1 MEYYK
6 NLDLADIEYFCAYDL
21 VWKTEQWK
29 DVVGYKR
36 AYGIS
41 DLGRIKGNE
50 RRILYSNGSSYIKPA
65 SIKKSSIAENG
76 YLHTMLR
83 YHNRNKY
90 EPIHKL
96 VAMAFLGHKPSKH
109 SIVVDHYDENKINNV
124 PQNLKLIT
132 SRKNI
137 SKSMRNKTS
146 KYEGVRR
153 RLNRGYTW
161 EISIYITKKI
171 HLGCSNNEHEA
182 GELYKKA
189 LDNINNY
196 NGNSKEF
203 RTLVKSLL

>member
-6 NLDLADIEYFCAYDL
+6 NLDLEDIKYFCKYDL
-21 VWKTEQWK
+21 IWKIEQWK
-29 DVVGYKR
+29 DVVGYKS

-41 DLGRIKGNE
+41 NLGRIKGNE
-50 RRILYSNGSSYIKPA
+50 RCISYSNGRYYTKPA
-65 SIKKSSIAENG
+65 SIKKSRIAENG

-83 YHNRNKY
+83 YNNHNKY

-96 VAMAFLGHKPSKH
+96 VAMAFLGHTPSKH
-109 SIVVDHYDENKINNV
+109 SIVVDHHDENKINNL

-132 SRKNI
+132 QRKNI
-137 SKSMRNKTS
+137 SKSQKNRTS
-146 KYEGVRR
+146 IYDGVRR